1 MKSNYKRIGQYVR
14 QVKKRNTDL
23 AVMDL
28 KGINIDKVFMPSVA
42 NTTGTDLSKY
52 KIVRKYQ
59 FAFNPMHV
67 GRDEVLPIS
76 MLETKEP
83 VIVSPAYVVF
93 KVIDPNELDPEYLMM
108 WLRRPEFDRNAWF
121 TTDSSVR
128 GGFSWDD
135 FCDMTLPVPHIDI
148 QREIVREYNT
158 VVDRI
163 RLNEELIQKLEET
176 AQAIYKQWF
185 VDFEFPISKEYAESV
200 GKPELEGMP
209 YQSSGGEMAYSDELD
224 MEIPIGWYSSTI
236 KEIAIEIRNHFTDVK
251 EFVPTPYIGL
261 EHMPQKSIALKDWE
275 VITSIGSNKLQFS
288 KGDILFGKLRPYL
301 HKIGIAQTSGICSTD
316 IIVFKPKH
324 NKYLSLLLFITFSD
338 SFIQYAN
345 SGWSGTRMPR
355 TNWQHIS
362 GFVFA
367 ASPDEIV
374 ETFETLLGSVVT
386 IVENKVWLNR
396 SLKELLPVLLGKMT
410 QVGSK

>member
-52 KIVRKYQ
+52 KIVRQYQ

-67 GRDEVLPIS
+67 GRDGVLPIS

-108 WLRRPEFDRNAWF
+108 WFRRPEFDRNAWF

-135 FCDMTLPVPHIDI
+135 FCVMTLPVPHIDT

-163 RLNEELIQKLEET
+163 RLNEGLIQKLEET
-176 AQAIYKQWF
+176 AQAIYKHWF
-185 VDFEFPISKEYAESV
+185 VDFEFPISKEYAESI

-209 YQSSGGEMAYSDELD
+209 YQSSGGEMVYSDELD
-224 MEIPIGWYSSTI
+224 MEIPVIWKPGQLGDLLQLQRGFDLPTRLRANGDVPIYAANGLTDFHSESKVKGPGIVTGRSGTIGNVFFVNEDFWPLNTTLWIKKFKSSRPIHAYFTLQRI
-236 KEIAIEIRNHFTDVK
+236 DLALFTTGSAVPTLNRNHVHTHPV
-251 EFVPTPYIGL
+251 VIPPIGL
-261 EHMPQKSIALKDWE
+261 VEHFESLILKFFKTKKRRERQIKRLQDFGE
-275 VITSIGSNKLQFS
+275 V
-288 KGDILFGKLRPYL
+288 
-301 HKIGIAQTSGICSTD
+301 
-316 IIVFKPKH
+316 
-324 NKYLSLLLFITFSD
+324 
-338 SFIQYAN
+338 
-345 SGWSGTRMPR
+345 
-355 TNWQHIS
+355 
-362 GFVFA
+362 
-367 ASPDEIV
+367 
-374 ETFETLLGSVVT
+374 LGSLIAT
-386 IVENKVWLNR
+386 RAAK
-396 SLKELLPVLLGKMT
+396 
-410 QVGSK
+410 